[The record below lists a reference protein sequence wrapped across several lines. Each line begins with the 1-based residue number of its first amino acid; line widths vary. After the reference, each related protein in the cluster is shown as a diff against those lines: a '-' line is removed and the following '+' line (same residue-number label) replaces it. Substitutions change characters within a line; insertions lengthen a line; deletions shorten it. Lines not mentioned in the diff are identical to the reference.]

1 MSTAW
6 LQVSAERALLRFEAS
21 GRSTASLPPP
31 EARLARLN
39 LSATANIPVSNPHKA
54 ATFEQVVPIRPS
66 DSSL

>member
-6 LQVSAERALLRFEAS
+6 LKVSERALLGFDAS
-21 GRSTASLPPP
+21 GRSTGSLPRP

-39 LSATANIPVSNPHKA
+39 LSATANMPVSNPHKA
-54 ATFEQVVPIRPS
+54 ATFEHVVPIRPS